1 MVGSTWSLV
10 EHLHRTSFYAAR
22 PPRKEM
28 RGAIQSALKNDI
40 KYELPQNY
48 QDGAGDTYFSGTFC
62 ASCVLFYY
70 LTSISCISCSP
81 LFQH

>member
-10 EHLHRTSFYAAR
+10 EHLHRTSFYATR

-28 RGAIQSALKNDI
+28 LGAIQSALKEDI

-48 QDGAGDTYFSGTFC
+48 QDGAGDTYFSGTF
-62 ASCVLFYY
+62 ARTVFFPGIHLV
-70 LTSISCISCSP
+70 CSM
-81 LFQH
+81 